1 MLRQVHRR
9 RHAKM
14 LSSLRRRLAQARVSA
29 QVQARADAEAQSQAQ
44 AQALGGFANP
54 FVFGGEGDS
63 GSQAIEISSGSDS
76 SSPSASPAMLDSHS
90 PLFNLNDTSSEG
102 EEKMSEEEVEDR

>member
-1 MLRQVHRR
+1 M
-9 RHAKM
+9 
-14 LSSLRRRLAQARVSA
+14 QARA
-29 QVQARADAEAQSQAQ
+29 AADAEAQSQAQ

-76 SSPSASPAMLDSHS
+76 SSPPASPTIIDSHS
-90 PLFNLNDTSSEG
+90 PLYNLNDTSSEG
-102 EEKMSEEEVEDR
+102 EEKMCEEEVEEEDVSGHDIFVD